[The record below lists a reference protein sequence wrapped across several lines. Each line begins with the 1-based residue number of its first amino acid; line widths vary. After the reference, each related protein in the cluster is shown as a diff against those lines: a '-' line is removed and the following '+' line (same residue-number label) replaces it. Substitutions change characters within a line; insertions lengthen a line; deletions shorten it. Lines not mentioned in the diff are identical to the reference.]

1 MSDLQLIDKETLLEA
16 FEENEDFLIDTI
28 EKIIQQIPDYNQHL
42 KDACAEKNV
51 ENLVFHAHTYKGVI
65 SNLYGE
71 RLISSLKNL
80 EEQAASFPTDI
91 IDQVISESD
100 LFVSELTKLIDQLK
114 KIVSQQSA

>member
-1 MSDLQLIDKETLLEA
+1 MSDLRIIDKETLLEA

-28 EKIIQQIPDYNQHL
+28 EKIIEQIPEYNQHL
-42 KDACAEKNV
+42 KDTCSEKDV
-51 ENLVFHAHTYKGVI
+51 ENLIFHAHTYKGVI

-71 RLISSLKNL
+71 RLIASLKNL
-80 EEQAASFPTDI
+80 EEQAASFPADI
-91 IDQVISESD
+91 INQVISESA